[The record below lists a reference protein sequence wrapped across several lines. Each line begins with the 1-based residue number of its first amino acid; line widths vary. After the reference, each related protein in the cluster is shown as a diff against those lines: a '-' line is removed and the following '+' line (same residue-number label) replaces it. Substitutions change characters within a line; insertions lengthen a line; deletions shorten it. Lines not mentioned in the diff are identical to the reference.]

1 MEKIEVNMGH
11 AHIRNLNDI
20 LIKRI
25 FAKGKAS
32 IKECIN
38 YCIVHKIPL
47 HASECDY
54 FDGYMLSMGF
64 EEVVLFHAHPW
75 NENKH
80 RPTIEPIAETE
91 EQKKIIEH
99 FNKDGL
105 SGLEEYNIKT
115 EKFDEIQWK
124 FTKGSRTMYLQK
136 KLSYVENFEN

>member
-1 MEKIEVNMGH
+1 MGH

-32 IKECIN
+32 IKECIE
-38 YCIVHKIPL
+38 YCVKNKIPL

-54 FDGYMLSMGF
+54 FDDYMLSMGF

-75 NENKH
+75 GENKH
-80 RPTIEPIAETE
+80 RPTIEPIAENE

-99 FNKDGL
+99 FKESGL
-105 SGLEEYNIKT
+105 SGLEDYNDDTK
-115 EKFDEIQWK
+115 KFDEIQWK
-124 FTKGSRTMYLQK
+124 FTKGSRMMYLK
-136 KLSYVENFEN
+136 KTLPCVEHLEN